1 MIAEVAR
8 LHSKNGV
15 SWKRLEDLGL
25 EYRYVSRYLRGLI
38 TKKEMIAELEMEIRH
53 YAKRQMTWFGKN
65 KEIHWVAG
73 KKEAE
78 RLVNAFLRSPISDR
92 KEK

>member
-1 MIAEVAR
+1 
-8 LHSKNGV
+8 
-15 SWKRLEDLGL
+15 
-25 EYRYVSRYLRGLI
+25 
-38 TKKEMIAELEMEIRH
+38 MEIRH